1 MINNFSKKIAFS
13 ALKMIKYGKI
23 IVTDYDQSKHI
34 FGNDEN
40 LIVFVKINRSDF
52 FKNCLL
58 YTSPSPR
65 DKSSSRMP
73 SSA

>member
-1 MINNFSKKIAFS
+1 MINNFSKKMAFS

-40 LIVFVKINRSDF
+40 LIVFVKINS
-52 FKNCLL
+52 CLL

-65 DKSSSRMP
+65 DKTPSRMP